1 MLRQLS
7 AARSDEQ
14 RVELGEA
21 LVAAGGLEGEQR
33 IEVLA
38 ELYDALRRLGRF
50 ERGLEVVRERN
61 SAGWSG
67 VPDGRCDEAEMQ
79 LRMGRVDAAA
89 TLFEQAWGDSDAR
102 WWVANNAG
110 LAYQDADEFAPAAEW
125 LARGC
130 DVAIEHGDP
139 DDLIPQMVTMRRV
152 ALTLMQ
158 VPSDEAQERF
168 EGYHDDVQRR
178 RLIARDRSG
187 VAAAAMS
194 ARPPGGAAAVVMG
207 WFPAGE
213 FERALELWPDGL
225 ERFAGYDHREYCRAI
240 EADLRIYSAAMVHV
254 RPAAVMVDV
263 LIAFCDAEHLD
274 PSSADARA
282 RYAASLADDVIEW
295 PPGRNDPCWCGS
307 GSKYKK
313 CCGGVQV
320 DPDEGRRLAES
331 VALAER
337 LSLSPFDDDD
347 EPPGDDPAAELVWL
361 LDRESDAFDHQQGN
375 ADSDFAEFV
384 GVELYLPMLAL
395 ARAARGRPADAA
407 LEPLRDALDHPLV
420 APHPQRVADLRLAM
434 ADTLAAEGSPGT
446 GLEIAEQTFDQL
458 RAAGIEPDSIAVALA
473 LGYLVDL
480 DRIDEAEAGYE
491 RLTVERCEDAAAI
504 AEIAGDTL
512 SATALPER
520 ALPWLRRHLELALA
534 ATPQNPREIRQALR
548 ALERESAHAQVEPD
562 AELVERATIAI
573 TRRGAQHRSR

>member
-1 MLRQLS
+1 
-7 AARSDEQ
+7 
-14 RVELGEA
+14 VELGEA
-21 LVAAGGLEGEQR
+21 LLATGGLEGERR
-33 IEVLA
+33 IGVLA

-50 ERGLEVVRERN
+50 GRGLEVVRERN
-61 SAGWSG
+61 SSGWSG
-67 VPDGRCDEAEMQ
+67 VPDGRCDEAEML
-79 LRMGRVDAAA
+79 LRMGRGDAAA
-89 TLFEQAWGDSDAR
+89 TLFEQAWRDSDAR

-158 VPSDEAQERF
+158 APSDEAQERF
-168 EGYHDDVQRR
+168 EGYHDDLQRW
-178 RLIARDRSG
+178 RLTARDRSG
-187 VAAAAMS
+187 AAAAAMS
-194 ARPPGGAAAVVMG
+194 TRRPGEAAAVVVA

-225 ERFAGYDHREYCRAI
+225 ERFAGYGHREYCRAI
-240 EADLRIYSAAMVHV
+240 EADLRIFSAAMTHA
-254 RPAAVMVDV
+254 RPAAVMVDA
-263 LIAFCDAEHLD
+263 LIAFCDAEHLE
-274 PSSADARA
+274 PFASGARA
-282 RYAASLADDVIEW
+282 RYAASLALAGDAIEW
-295 PPGRNDPCWCGS
+295 PPGRNGPCWCGS

-331 VALAER
+331 LASAER
-337 LSLSPFDDDD
+337 LGLPPFYDDD

-361 LDRESDAFDHQQGN
+361 LDRASDAFDLQQGD
-375 ADSDFAEFV
+375 ADSDFAEFA
-384 GVELYLPMLAL
+384 GAELYQPLLAL

-407 LEPLRDALDHPLV
+407 LDPLRDALAHPLV
-420 APHPQRVADLRLAM
+420 APHPQRVAGLRLAM
-434 ADTLAAEGSPGT
+434 ADALAAEGSPGT

-458 RAAGIEPDSIAVALA
+458 RAAGIEPESIALALA

-491 RLTVERCEDAAAI
+491 RLIVERCEDAAAI

-534 ATPQNPREIRQALR
+534 ATPQEPREILYALR
-548 ALERESAHAQVEPD
+548 AFEREAANAQVEPD
-562 AELVERATIAI
+562 AVLVERAAIAI
-573 TRRGAQHRSR
+573 ARRGVPHPSR